1 LVWAAAGAA
10 GAVVWAFAAKP
21 ASVAMPAIIVVASK
35 RPRVIWYFIFDPS
48 GQPAP
53 AVADVLTP
61 DPRLTFPSKSAVEAA

>member
-1 LVWAAAGAA
+1 
-10 GAVVWAFAAKP
+10 
-21 ASVAMPAIIVVASK
+21 MPAIIVVASK